1 MQHRNEMKEKR
12 KKWKNETNKRRNTIV
27 NKKQC
32 EMILSQ
38 TNLINVLI
46 APKSLFPP
54 DSRWISNGARS
65 SFAVDSL

>member
-1 MQHRNEMKEKR
+1 MKW
-12 KKWKNETNKRRNTIV
+12 KKWEKNETNKRQNTIV
-27 NKKQC
+27 NKQKQC

-54 DSRWISNGARS
+54 VSRWISNGARS

>member
-1 MQHRNEMKEKR
+1 MQRRNEMNEK
-12 KKWKNETNKRRNTIV
+12 KKNETNKRRNTIV
-27 NKKQC
+27 NKQQC

-54 DSRWISNGARS
+54 VSRWISNGARS

>member
-1 MQHRNEMKEKR
+1 MQHRNEMKEMR
-12 KKWKNETNKRRNTIV
+12 KKNETNKRRNTIV
-27 NKKQC
+27 NKQKQC

-54 DSRWISNGARS
+54 VSRWISNGARS